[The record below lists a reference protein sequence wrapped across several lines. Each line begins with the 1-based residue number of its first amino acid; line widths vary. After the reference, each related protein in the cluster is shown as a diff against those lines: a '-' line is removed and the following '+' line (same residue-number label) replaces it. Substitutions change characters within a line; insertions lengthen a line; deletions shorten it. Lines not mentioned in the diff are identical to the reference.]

1 MTDNCIKTPIESI
14 IISVSRSGNYLEK
27 LTKRIN
33 ELMKSNEIT
42 VVDGLTPTYWEPC
55 GSPFISDDLISQMMV
70 LYKNFAV

>member
-1 MTDNCIKTPIESI
+1 MIRNFVKTPIETI
-14 IISVSRSGNYLEK
+14 IISVEFDADYLEK

-42 VVDGLTPTYWEPC
+42 VVDGLTPTYWEPV

-70 LYKNFAV
+70 LYKNLAV

>member
-1 MTDNCIKTPIESI
+1 MIRNFVKTPIETI
-14 IISVSRSGNYLEK
+14 IISVEFDANYLEK

-55 GSPFISDDLISQMMV
+55 GSPFISDVLISQMMV